1 MSEPVESTFPVLEEA
16 TATDYA
22 AAVAEPSRPPL
33 EVFAG
38 GDGRHAEVMP
48 SVLLRR
54 ILEAVL
60 FATDRAVSVEQLLFA
75 VPGCE
80 PAEVERE
87 LQALTRSY
95 EEEGRGFQLFSVGGG
110 YQLRTDPG
118 LHEYV
123 VRFLVGK
130 KRSRLSRAAMET
142 LAIVAYRQPITRG
155 EMEEI
160 RGVDCGQVL
169 HTLLERN
176 LVTIRGRSQALGRP
190 LLYGTT
196 EEFLHYFGIN
206 SMADLPSP
214 EELGSLLGDD
224 PLRDPELRRVLA
236 ARGLIEEPADAA
248 APAGAEAAGGAD
260 EPFEEAA
267 EPELPAEPAPGPW

>member
-16 TATDYA
+16 SAPDYA

-33 EVFAG
+33 EVFTG
-38 GDGRHAEVMP
+38 GDGRRAGVMP

-54 ILEAVL
+54 VLEAVL
-60 FATDRAVSVEQLLFA
+60 FATDRPVSVEQLLFA

-80 PAEVERE
+80 PVEVERE

-206 SMADLPSP
+206 SLADLPSP

-224 PLRDPELRRVLA
+224 PLRDPELRRVLE
-236 ARGLIEEPADAA
+236 ARGLIEEPADSE
-248 APAGAEAAGGAD
+248 APADPAAAGGAD